1 MKFVYYFVNI
11 AEAKMQTGSGL
22 TRYLSAYVPV

>member
-22 TRYLSAYVPV
+22 NRYLSAYLLV

>member
-11 AEAKMQTGSGL
+11 AGAKMQTGSGH
-22 TRYLSAYVPV
+22 TRYLSTYLPV